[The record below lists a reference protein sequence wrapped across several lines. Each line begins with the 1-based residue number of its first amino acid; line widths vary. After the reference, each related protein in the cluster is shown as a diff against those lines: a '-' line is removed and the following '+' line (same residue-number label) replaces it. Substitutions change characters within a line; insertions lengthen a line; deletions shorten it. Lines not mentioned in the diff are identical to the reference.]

1 MQVPPELGS
10 EFVMRLLL
18 VAGAL
23 LTLLILARVLSRIL
37 KRSIQDPTKAFHASR
52 TVRQV
57 AAGAGVIVTVAIIS
71 PDTGGLMTI
80 LTVIGAGL
88 AISLREG
95 LMSMAGWLR
104 IVTMSEYRIGDRIE
118 IGGVHG
124 DVIDIRLLRTTLMET
139 RGWVDADQST
149 GRISHIPNNY
159 IWLHAVHNY
168 NRGFSFIWNEL
179 LFTLTFRSNWQDAQ
193 DIMLGFAG
201 ESAAIVEQQAG
212 AEIREMSREFL
223 IHFGILTPFVYVTV
237 VENGVRLSLRYL
249 CEVRKRRGTEHA
261 LTISILEAFK
271 EHGDIEF
278 AYPALGIWPPDA
290 NQFAP
295 PPPAR

>member
-1 MQVPPELGS
+1 
-10 EFVMRLLL
+10 
-18 VAGAL
+18 
-23 LTLLILARVLSRIL
+23 
-37 KRSIQDPTKAFHASR
+37 
-52 TVRQV
+52 
-57 AAGAGVIVTVAIIS
+57 
-71 PDTGGLMTI
+71 
-80 LTVIGAGL
+80 
-88 AISLREG
+88 
-95 LMSMAGWLR
+95 MSMAGWLR